1 MTAVYS
7 VSELN
12 RYAGEL
18 LSSDPILSSVRVR
31 GEISGCKKYPS
42 GHIYFSLKDKECQI
56 NCVAFRGNA
65 SLFSFAP
72 DNGLSVV
79 VTARA
84 TLYDRDGRFQLVVYD
99 MELGGIGDLFVQYEK
114 LKAKLEAEGLFDE
127 RVKKPIPFLPKRI
140 GVITSPKGAVIRDI
154 VQILTRRYPNFD
166 VLIYPSAV
174 QGATAAKTLREGVLW
189 FNTHPKVDV
198 IVIARGGGSAED
210 LYCFNDEALARAIHA
225 STIPV
230 ISAVGHETDFTIC
243 DFVSD
248 LRAPTPSAAA
258 ELIMP
263 VKEEWHQRILGKRD
277 LLQMFLTGR
286 IDRKRQKLAA
296 LSGSN
301 ALAKPMHRV
310 ELFSQ
315 RIDMMV
321 QRMDRSLVRNLNV
334 SGTRLHHQIERL
346 DALSPLKILIRG
358 YSVVTDHKSDK
369 PITSI
374 KKIVSGQKLRI
385 FLADGAVHCTTD
397 SVETRGGLL

>member
-18 LSSDPILSSVRVR
+18 LSSDQILSSVRVR

-42 GHIYFSLKDKECQI
+42 GHIYFSLKDKDCQV

-65 SLFSFAP
+65 MRFLFAP

-99 MELGGIGDLFVQYEK
+99 MELGGIGDLFAQYEK
-114 LKAKLEAEGLFDE
+114 LKAKLEAEGLFDVS
-127 RVKKPIPFLPKRI
+127 VKKPLPFLPRRI

-154 VQILTRRYPNFD
+154 MQILSRRYPNYD
-166 VLIYPSAV
+166 LLIYPSAV
-174 QGATAAKTLREGVLW
+174 QGTPAAKSLRDGVLW
-189 FNTHPKVDV
+189 FNKNQKVDV
-198 IVIARGGGSAED
+198 IIIARGGGSVED
-210 LYCFNDEALARAIHA
+210 LFCFNDEALARAVYA
-225 STIPV
+225 SNIPV
-230 ISAVGHETDFTIC
+230 VSAVGHETDFTIC

-263 VKEEWHQRILGKRD
+263 VKEELNQRILGRQE
-277 LLQMFLTGR
+277 LLQRLLTGK
-286 IDRKRQKLAA
+286 IDRARQKLSA
-296 LSGSN
+296 LSRSN

-315 RIDMMV
+315 RIDMMA
-321 QRMDRSLVRNLNV
+321 QRMD
-334 SGTRLHHQIERL
+334 
-346 DALSPLKILIRG
+346 
-358 YSVVTDHKSDK
+358 
-369 PITSI
+369 
-374 KKIVSGQKLRI
+374 KKLWSEI
-385 FLADGAVHCTTD
+385 
-397 SVETRGGLL
+397 